1 MQKLTLSFLILLFTV
16 VSYSANAQQTTRV
29 LSLKDAQTIA
39 NAAEAKAKANN
50 WTVVISIVDAGGDL
64 VLLKR
69 MDGTQAG
76 SIDVALEKSETAIKF
91 KRSTKEFEDMVAEGR
106 LNILSLPGVLA
117 MEGGLPIISGDQFIG
132 AIGVS
137 GAAPPEDGIIA
148 GAGVAAFK

>member
-1 MQKLTLSFLILLFTV
+1 MNDK
-16 VSYSANAQQTTRV
+16 N
-29 LSLKDAQTIA
+29 
-39 NAAEAKAKANN
+39 
-50 WTVVISIVDAGGDL
+50 
-64 VLLKR
+64 
-69 MDGTQAG
+69 
-76 SIDVALEKSETAIKF
+76 
-91 KRSTKEFEDMVAEGR
+91 EFEDMVAEGR

>member
-29 LSLKDAQTIA
+29 LSLKDAQTIT
-39 NAAEAKAKANN
+39 NAAE
-50 WTVVISIVDAGGDL
+50 V
-64 VLLKR
+64 KR

>member
-1 MQKLTLSFLILLFTV
+1 MQKLTLSILILLFTV
-16 VSYSANAQQTTRV
+16 VSYSASAQQTSRV

-39 NAAEAKAKANN
+39 DAAEAKAKAND

-69 MDGTQAG
+69 MDGTQSG

-91 KRSTKEFEDMVAEGR
+91 KRSTKEFEDMVAAGR

-117 MEGGLPIISGDQFIG
+117 MEGGLPIISGDQVIG

-148 GAGVAAFK
+148 EAGVAAFK